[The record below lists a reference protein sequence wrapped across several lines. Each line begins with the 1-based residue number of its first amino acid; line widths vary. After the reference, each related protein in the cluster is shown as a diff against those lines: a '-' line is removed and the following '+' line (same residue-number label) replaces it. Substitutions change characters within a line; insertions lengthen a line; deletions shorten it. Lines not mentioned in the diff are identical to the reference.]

1 MTKTDYAPQG
11 DKAKLKEQTIPHE
24 AIAVALIAVT
34 GFIFTL
40 MLLLSLTN

>member
-1 MTKTDYAPQG
+1 MIKTDYAPQW
-11 DKAKLKEQTIPHE
+11 DKDKPKEQTIPHE
-24 AIAVALIAVT
+24 SVAVALIAVT